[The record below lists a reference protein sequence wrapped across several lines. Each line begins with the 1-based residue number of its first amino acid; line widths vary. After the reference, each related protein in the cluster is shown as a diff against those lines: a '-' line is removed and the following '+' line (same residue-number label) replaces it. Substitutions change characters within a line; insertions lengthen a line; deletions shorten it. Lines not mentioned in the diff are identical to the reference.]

1 MSKKTMQSEK
11 TGYRRRI
18 EVVFSVVKKVVGEY
32 VVTKKFVNLAKED
45 VTKKSIYEQR
55 ILRGDGA

>member
-1 MSKKTMQSEK
+1 LSKKTMQSEK